1 MKNTDINYLHQ
12 RLDKLKDIKDLQELK
27 NELKNIAE
35 LAHSMKK
42 KQEDK
47 KHD

>member
-12 RLDKLKDIKDLQELK
+12 RLDKLKEIKDLKELQ

-42 KQEDK
+42 QEDK